1 MCVCSYTCIYVYM
14 YTCICKCLVVT
25 AIWIIYVMRKCYAK
39 NSILTQTKYVDK
51 CSMCYVKLYAMYVS
65 GIVK

>member
-1 MCVCSYTCIYVYM
+1 M